1 MGVGRHRIEPI
12 RTAGLVLALMVE
24 AAACGGS
31 SNSPTST
38 SGGNAAGVTYAKAQ
52 VDKYRGIPQ
61 WVAPGPAFN
70 AKAAAGKTLFVIPV
84 TNTVPFVQ
92 TIADGMGA
100 ISKQIGVNY
109 VEWPNQGQPSQWVQG
124 MNTAIDRNASS
135 IDLLAGLNPQVV
147 GPQIQ
152 AAKAKNTS
160 VVVAHLYDVKQAM
173 DPNITA
179 AVNIPYEQAGR
190 LLADWVIWKTNGN
203 ADALAIRVDEVLSTV
218 PMMAGMQDEF
228 TKHCQGCKL
237 DSFNVG
243 IVDVASK
250 IQPGVQSALVRD
262 PKINYVIALYDSAE
276 GPFAVAGIK
285 AAGKQDSVKVVTF
298 NGTASVL
305 KTVAAKDVVEMD
317 IGENLDWIAYAIMDQ
332 HLRLMTGQQAITDPH
347 VPLRIFDS
355 TNISEVGSPPQDS
368 TGYGSAYQT
377 EYRKL
382 WQLSS

>member
-1 MGVGRHRIEPI
+1 MRAFAL
-12 RTAGLVLALMVE
+12 AGTLVVVAT
-24 AAACGGS
+24 ACGGGSTTSGS
-31 SNSPTST
+31 SG
-38 SGGNAAGVTYAKAQ
+38 GGNAAGVAYAKAQ
-52 VDKYRGIPQ
+52 VDNYRGVPKWI
-61 WVAPGPAFN
+61 APGPSFN

-92 TIADGMGA
+92 TIADGMQN
-100 ISKQIGVNY
+100 ISKQVGVNY

-124 MNTAIDRNASS
+124 MQTATDRNASS

-152 AAKAKNTS
+152 AAKAKNIS
-160 VVVAHLYDVKQAM
+160 VVVAHLYDVNQQM

-190 LLADWVIWKTNGN
+190 LLADWVIWKTNGK
-203 ADALAIRVDEVLSTV
+203 ADALAIRVDEVLSTQ
-218 PMMAGMQDEF
+218 PMMAGIQDEF
-228 TKHCQGCKL
+228 KNHCSGCKL

-250 IQPGVQSALVRD
+250 IQPNVQSALVKD

-298 NGTASVL
+298 NGTASML
-305 KTVAAKDVVEMD
+305 KVVADKDVVEMD
-317 IGENLDWIAYAIMDQ
+317 IGENLDWISYAVMDQ
-332 HLRLMTGQQAITDPH
+332 HLRLMAGQPAISDPH

-355 TNISEVGSPPQDS
+355 SNIGETGNPPS
-368 TGYGSAYQT
+368 NTGGYGSEYQGD
-377 EYRKL
+377 YKKL
-382 WQLSS
+382 WQMSG